1 MPIMTGIYDL
11 EAAGGP
17 GRKTKRGIK
26 YYLRACKNKNSWILV
41 SLVLA
46 LKVFLSDSISPS
58 KHTIELRVLTRITNS
73 KINFATGLSSLIK
86 TG

>member
-26 YYLRACKNKNSWILV
+26 YFLQACKNKNSWLLA
-41 SLVLA
+41 SLGLG
-46 LKVFLSDSISPS
+46 LKVFLSDSISM
-58 KHTIELRVLTRITNS
+58 
-73 KINFATGLSSLIK
+73 
-86 TG
+86 

>member
-26 YYLRACKNKNSWILV
+26 YFLRLAKNKNSWILA
-41 SLVLA
+41 SLGLGS
-46 LKVFLSDSISPS
+46 KSVF
-58 KHTIELRVLTRITNS
+58 K
-73 KINFATGLSSLIK
+73 
-86 TG
+86 